1 MKSLLLAVA
10 VLSSS
15 AALAQ
20 NAEKFHN
27 SGAARPGTGY
37 QGNPGPQQGQG
48 GYQGNHGNPTRNQVV
63 LERQELNE
71 RLARL
76 EKLMEEA
83 YDRAN
88 QGKGRGKLD
97 RALDELA
104 GLKRMVANAQ
114 SSGGYQPPQPLPPPP
129 APVVQPINDNR
140 LRRLTDAVARESFSR
155 EKLTVLR
162 EAAPHDH
169 FLVGQT
175 RMLLEQFTFANDR
188 LEAVRILWPRVLDR
202 NNSFQLYEAFVH
214 SSDKKKLRQ
223 IIGG

>member
-20 NAEKFHN
+20 NAEKFHD

-37 QGNPGPQQGQG
+37 QGPKQG
-48 GYQGNHGNPTRNQVV
+48 QGNHGNSTRNQVV
-63 LERQELNE
+63 LERQELND

-83 YDRAN
+83 YDRAD
-88 QGKGRGKLD
+88 QGKGRGKME
-97 RALDELA
+97 RALEELG

-129 APVVQPINDNR
+129 PPAPVVQPINDSR
-140 LRRLTDAVARESFSR
+140 LRRLADAVGRESFSR

-214 SSDKKKLRQ
+214 SSDKQKLRQ

>member
-10 VLSSS
+10 VVLSAS

-20 NAEKFHN
+20 DTEKFHN
-27 SGAARPGTGY
+27 AGAARPGR
-37 QGNPGPQQGQG
+37 QGPQGPQGPQT
-48 GYQGNHGNPTRNQVV
+48 PPARPQVM
-63 LERQELNE
+63 LDRQELVE
-71 RLARL
+71 RLDRMERL
-76 EKLMEEA
+76 LEEA
-83 YDRAN
+83 FERSE
-88 QGKGRGKLD
+88 QGKGRGKLG
-97 RALDELA
+97 RALEELD
-104 GLKRMVANAQ
+104 GLKEVVARAPTG
-114 SSGGYQPPQPLPPPP
+114 GGYQPPQPLPPPP
-129 APVVQPINDNR
+129 PPVPVVQPINDNR

-202 NNSFQLYEAFVH
+202 NNGFQLYEAFVH
-214 SSDKKKLRQ
+214 SSDKQKLRQ